1 MKDKED
7 AIIIY
12 SLIKHYRKEKID
24 IEKISEY
31 VENNLYS
38 TSTKNVA
45 YDKINSLSEMDD
57 EITFCTT
64 YLSVGIDIKNGKYD
78 EIMTMGD
85 FDANELEQFANRFR
99 QNDIKIHKF
108 VSKAAKRSEY
118 DCNSKP
124 AYRYLYAKPYCFKHF
139 GDMAEEKRKYNS
151 EYSDDAVLSP
161 TIVKPTKRLVATYKE
176 LLNESEYNRQEL
188 VVINDMKYKYNYKI
202 VIRDSTN
209 VDDLSEREMKKVSKN
224 IKKIERRNTSR
235 VLMEQRGSL
244 IIKNIMT
251 GNNMLGMGKEQS
263 VISSYISSEVKIDM
277 IINNK
282 ERTDAEYD
290 QLYQNSMNDIMNVN
304 GTISKS

>member
-1 MKDKED
+1 
-7 AIIIY
+7 
-12 SLIKHYRKEKID
+12 
-24 IEKISEY
+24 
-31 VENNLYS
+31 
-38 TSTKNVA
+38 
-45 YDKINSLSEMDD
+45 
-57 EITFCTT
+57 
-64 YLSVGIDIKNGKYD
+64 
-78 EIMTMGD
+78 
-85 FDANELEQFANRFR
+85 
-99 QNDIKIHKF
+99 
-108 VSKAAKRSEY
+108 
-118 DCNSKP
+118 
-124 AYRYLYAKPYCFKHF
+124 
-139 GDMAEEKRKYNS
+139 MAEEKRKYNS

-304 GTISKS
+304 GTISKSKCYRNRKLNNMIYNVRFDREQYKIEWVCASTIAKLDTDDYDEAVSNVMTSFRRNSDEKQAANKFIKLVFERGKGSKENKKKFTLNKRFNLFYNTANAVFNRSVD